1 MTTIAMIACF
11 TMSSQAATL
20 DEALA
25 AADEQSVD
33 LGLVRAQT
41 DAARAMPGQAW
52 SLLSPKVVANG
63 TYTWNNKEI
72 ALDFSSMI
80 PPEFQDFVTPSDPIV
95 VQPKR
100 YAQGSLT
107 VQQSL
112 FSGEAVPLLL
122 GAYRMVDAAEHDEA
136 RLRSQLHLG
145 VVQAYY
151 GVLTAR
157 EGEVLAVE
165 AEKIAEDGLALAKR
179 ARLAETTNDLPV
191 FQAELA
197 LSQAHR
203 DVASARQARM
213 QVEEVFTLMTG
224 LPRDTPVVMPPPPVI
239 PTDLEQTVATARVE
253 RPDVLAAEDRIL
265 AARLQSKANW
275 LAYAP
280 DITGRFTQVYTEN
293 SGFSP
298 DNKTPWMVVLEGNWV
313 LWDGGYHL
321 AKSRE
326 YAAQSRMAELARD
339 RAQLTVESEL
349 RNAWEKYE
357 RATKAAEATER
368 EVELA
373 DKTLELAKR
382 SFEAEQ
388 VPWLQVDQAEVY
400 VTKARFDRLMERMNR
415 DVAAYELL
423 VAAGR
428 W

>member
-1 MTTIAMIACF
+1 MIALF
-11 TMSSQAATL
+11 TVSSRAATL

-25 AADEQSVD
+25 AADHQSVD

-41 DAARAMPGQAW
+41 EATRTLPGQAW
-52 SLLSPKVVANG
+52 SLLSPKLVANG
-63 TYTWNNKEI
+63 QYTWNNREI

-80 PPEFQDFVTPSDPIV
+80 PPEFQDLIEPGDPIV

-100 YAQGSLT
+100 YAQGSIT

-112 FSGEAVPLLL
+112 FSGVAVPGLLA
-122 GAYRMVDAAEHDEA
+122 AYHVVDAAENDEA
-136 RLRSQLHLG
+136 RLTSQLHLG
-145 VVQAYY
+145 VVKAYY
-151 GVLTAR
+151 GLYAAREAEVLT
-157 EGEVLAVE
+157 VQ

-203 DVASARQARM
+203 DVAAAREGRM
-213 QVEEVFTLMTG
+213 QVEEVFTALTG
-224 LPRDTPVVMPPPPVI
+224 LPRETPVELPTPPTVPD
-239 PTDLEQTVATARVE
+239 DLEQTVASARTE
-253 RPDVLAAEDRIL
+253 RPDVAAAQDRIL
-265 AARLQSKANW
+265 ASRLQSKANLMGW
-275 LAYAP
+275 AP
-280 DITGRFTQVYTEN
+280 EITGRFTQVYTEN
-293 SGFSP
+293 TGFTS

-313 LWDGGYHL
+313 LWDGGYRL

-326 YAAQSRMAELARD
+326 YAVQTHMAELAHD
-339 RAQLTVESEL
+339 KAEITAESEV
-349 RNAWEKYE
+349 RNAWEKYQ

-373 DKTLELAKR
+373 DKTLDLAKR

-388 VPWLQVDQAEVY
+388 VPWIQVDQAEIY
-400 VTKARFDRLMERMNR
+400 VTKARLDRIVERMNR